1 MQQTILK
8 SLFITAIITFTLSSL
23 HNSARI
29 YDAHFMYNWLESW
42 CIALTITLTF
52 NILIFPNCKFI
63 RKNRISTL
71 KNFCYKISLIL
82 RTYK

>member
-23 HNSARI
+23 HNSEKI
-29 YDAHFMYNWLESW
+29 YDEYFIYDWLEAWS
-42 CIALTITLTF
+42 IALTITLTF

-63 RKNRISTL
+63 RKNRT
-71 KNFCYKISLIL
+71 N
-82 RTYK
+82 T